1 MVTYIS
7 SANAD
12 KYNLL
17 FDKASKMLIE
27 NPPADRAD
35 SFSED
40 FMITTLN
47 EYFAYL
53 EDLVKVSDQE
63 DISRFFVRLPL
74 DEDFFEIDA
83 NSRTIKV
90 PTSSFG
96 RYGVGVQG
104 DELAEVVYF
113 TIDRF
118 FDSTDLASNDIN
130 IVIQWEARNANK
142 ELVAGISQ
150 HFGKDIE
157 TIPGKIIFGWPISH
171 ELTEAAGT
179 IRFAVRFYQTG
190 SGDSEEVRQL
200 VYSFSTLPAEVTI
213 NASLNYDL
221 INHSVQEID
230 HGKTITSRIK
240 NNGIYDAGAPIPSE
254 PIITIPL
261 YVVSPEGNEL
271 VKIVDLPVGEN
282 SVVKLAVSAKN
293 ADIGSISY
301 DWRKFAYDPTTGS
314 YEKDPTGESLP
325 AQIEYEE
332 ADPAEELSEDQE
344 YYTVQYDNEN
354 NVVAASLV
362 SRDRVANL
370 EIGSKTVTIENE
382 NEELETI
389 TVPIFMENGAEI
401 HLYKKLSV
409 ATVDTVGEYAVDVR
423 ARTSAN
429 SVTRYMHSD
438 ERIRIPGPLKP
449 VISLPEESEGISVT
463 KADGKVHAITDNGT
477 IVLTVPAVPGEEDRP
492 AEEVGENPQVVLS
505 YQWKQVADGVA
516 TDVIAVA
523 PVMPV
528 TVLPAAQ
535 LPDDPEWQ
543 ENASENG
550 ALGAKGIFNQEHVS
564 VIQNGTNVSIYPD
577 AELKAF
583 YSTDSHQA
591 DAEHQWLA
599 LDIDTGLDHL
609 EGATWNDSYTFTAAD
624 ENEYNDLG
632 VADGHIVFWIKIDE
646 VLDSAAISRKIND
659 TTLTFVAR
667 SSAPANITYDIR
679 DNEITIVGL
688 PETGLDNSYFCEVT
702 ATRNKRSTTATS
714 GDYRVTNSPEAPV
727 LSMSNGDPIEERLYN
742 ITKKDFT
749 GAYKKLSFRS
759 EEPSLSDG
767 IIYLWMHGVIDNNED
782 LDDYGDTKIQ
792 IDLDGAL
799 AAILGNTEFPGEKDI
814 ICDPDVA
821 RYENGEI
828 IFGDSTG
835 SKEYQLGPEDNGI
848 YYCIV
853 INELNNNKSA
863 SVGPFFFVS

>member
-27 NPPADRAD
+27 KPPADRPD

-40 FMITTLN
+40 FAITTLN

-53 EDLVKVSDQE
+53 EDLVKISDQE

-90 PTSSFG
+90 PNSSFG

-130 IVIQWEARNANK
+130 IVIQWEVRNEK
-142 ELVAGISQ
+142 RELVAGISQ

-221 INHSVQEID
+221 INHSVKEID

-282 SVVKLAVSAKN
+282 SVVKLAVSARN
-293 ADIGSISY
+293 ADIGAISY

-332 ADPAEELSEDQE
+332 ADPAEELSDIQE
-344 YYTVQYDNEN
+344 YYIVQFDADHK
-354 NVVAASLV
+354 VVTASLM
-362 SRDRVANL
+362 SRDRIANL
-370 EIGSKTVTIENE
+370 EIGSKTITIENE
-382 NEELETI
+382 DEETETI
-389 TVPIFMENGAEI
+389 SVPVFMENGAEI
-401 HLYKKLSV
+401 HLYKKMSV
-409 ATVDTVGEYAVDVR
+409 ASVDTVGEYAVDIR

-429 SVTRYMHSD
+429 SVMRYMRSD

-463 KADGKVHAITDNGT
+463 TEDGKVHAIADNGT
-477 IVLTVPAVPGEEDRP
+477 VTLIVPAVPGEEDRP
-492 AEEVGENPQVVLS
+492 AEEVGENPQVVLN
-505 YQWKQVADGVA
+505 YQWKQVSNGVA

-523 PVMPV
+523 PIMPV
-528 TVLPAAQ
+528 SVLPASQ
-535 LPDDPEWQ
+535 LPDDEAWL
-543 ENASENG
+543 EEASENG

-564 VIQNGTNVSIYPD
+564 VIQNGTSVTIYPD
-577 AELKAF
+577 TELKSF
-583 YSTDSHQA
+583 WSTDENQR
-591 DAEHQWLA
+591 DTEHQWLA
-599 LDIDTGLDHL
+599 LDIDTGLETL
-609 EGATWNDSYTFTAAD
+609 EGVVWNDSYTFTAAD
-624 ENEYNDLG
+624 ENELG
-632 VADGHIVFWIKIDE
+632 VANGHILFWVKVDE
-646 VLDSAAISRKIND
+646 ILDSPAIFRKIND

-679 DNEITIVGL
+679 DNEITIIGL
-688 PETGLDNSYFCEVT
+688 PEEGLDNSYFCEVT

-727 LSMSNGDPIEERLYN
+727 LSMSSGDPIEERLYN
-742 ITKKDFT
+742 ITKQDFT
-749 GAYKKLSFRS
+749 GVYKKLSFKI

-767 IIYLWMHGVIDNNED
+767 VIYLWMHGVLDNRED
-782 LDDYGDTKIQ
+782 SDDYGDIKIQ

-821 RYENGEI
+821 HYENGEI
-828 IFGDSTG
+828 VFGDSVG
-835 SKEYQLGPEDNGI
+835 SREYQLGPTDSGI

-853 INELNNNKSA
+853 INELNNNKAA